1 MLIKMTPQYHA
12 LEDKPVTIITRKLG
26 EMSQDGPHIA
36 MGKCQNPGLLAKF
49 STKSVCSMNEK

>member
-1 MLIKMTPQYHA
+1 MTPQYHA